1 MAISNL
7 NVKRPVVEDGIVIQ
21 KFISKAREAGEFN
34 GRAYDAKPETPTV
47 KIVSS
52 YLIDDN
58 GFADP
63 IILDYE
69 VDEAMYKKL
78 HYLSKVKVKYVLG
91 SVVRDGK
98 QQNTFEN
105 KEIVTTLPNS

>member
-1 MAISNL
+1 MATISNL
-7 NVKRPVVEDGIVIQ
+7 NVKRPVVEEGIIIQ
-21 KFISKAREAGEFN
+21 KYITKAREAGEYN
-34 GRAYDAKPETPTV
+34 GRSYEAKPETSTV
-47 KIVSS
+47 KVVSS

-69 VDEAMYKKL
+69 VDESTYKKL
-78 HYLSKVKVKYVLG
+78 HYLSKVKVKYLLG

-98 QQNTFEN
+98 QQNTFED
-105 KEIVTTLPNS
+105 KQILSISNS